1 MFCGRR
7 GCRRRKGLM
16 SPYHR
21 IALLVYAVAECALS
35 VAAIFVLAG
44 LRTKKGLPDHSAFRP
59 ASLRIRA
66 ANGGKPA
73 NLLTCTNLKIANRTM
88 LQNLQ
93 PTNLHQTT
101 QLRKT
106 TNYKLQTN
114 LQYYKLQPTKP
125 ASCYIA
131 KQPRG
136 HFRRLLATM
145 LWVFDKYFLTC

>member
-1 MFCGRR
+1 M
-7 GCRRRKGLM
+7 
-16 SPYHR
+16 
-21 IALLVYAVAECALS
+21 
-35 VAAIFVLAG
+35 AAIFVLAG

-101 QLRKT
+101 QLHKT
-106 TNYKLQTN
+106 TNYKL
-114 LQYYKLQPTKP
+114 
-125 ASCYIA
+125 
-131 KQPRG
+131 
-136 HFRRLLATM
+136 
-145 LWVFDKYFLTC
+145 